1 MKDIKRFLIAFLT
14 VLALFG
20 AGVGLVALGN
30 TSGSLFLLL
39 LGLLLLL
46 LALGLAIVLY
56 LFVDV
61 SSLF

>member
-46 LALGLAIVLY
+46 ALGLAIVLY
-56 LFVDV
+56 FFVDV